1 MKTKEAYQEGLR
13 TYLVLKNYS
22 AATVSAYGCA
32 FRQFLDWR
40 SGREYGEDF
49 TPEQARQ
56 YLLYRYEQGLK
67 WQTINGDYSAMQ
79 KFYIHVL
86 KQEWDVN
93 HIPRPRKE
101 LSLPTVLSTQE
112 VQRLIEHGRTFKH
125 QVFMTLIYA
134 TGLRLSEALN
144 LKITAIDS
152 DRMQL
157 RVVKGKGAKDRYVAM
172 PDCLLE
178 LLRTYYKTYRPQGYL
193 FNGKYKGSRWAN
205 RSAQHAIE
213 CARTDAGIGRA
224 VSPHVLR
231 HCYATHHLESGT
243 NLVFLKAQLG
253 HKNLKTTA
261 RYIHLC
267 QSYQPRVK
275 HPLAEMSI
283 RYAPSTA
290 SESCSGTGAKF
301 ILTPS
306 VPSCA

>member
-1 MKTKEAYQEGLR
+1 MKTKATYQEALR

-40 SGREYGEDF
+40 IARKTGADF
-49 TPEQARQ
+49 TSEQVRQ

-67 WQTINGDYSAMQ
+67 WQTINGDYSAIQ
-79 KFYIHVL
+79 QFYIHVL
-86 KQEWDVN
+86 QQSWDVK
-93 HIPRPRKE
+93 HLPRPRQE
-101 LSLPTVLSTQE
+101 RSLPGVLSQQE
-112 VQRLIEHGRTFKH
+112 VQRLIEHGRSFKH

-144 LKITAIDS
+144 LKLTGIDS
-152 DRMQL
+152 ARMQL
-157 RVVKGKGAKDRYVAM
+157 RVRKGKGAKDRYVVI

-178 LLRTYYKTYRPQGYL
+178 VLRTYYKSYRPEAYL

-205 RSAQHAIE
+205 RSAQYAIH
-213 CARTDAGIGRA
+213 CARMDAGIGRP

-231 HCYATHHLESGT
+231 HCYATHHLENGT
-243 NLVFLKAQLG
+243 NLVYLKAQLG

-275 HPLAEMSI
+275 HPLGEMSI
-283 RYAPSTA
+283 RYTPQTA
-290 SESCSGTGAKF
+290 
-301 ILTPS
+301 
-306 VPSCA
+306 

>member
-1 MKTKEAYQEGLR
+1 MKTKEAYQQGLR
-13 TYLVLKNYS
+13 TYLILKNYS
-22 AATVSAYGCA
+22 PATVSAYGCA

-40 SGREYGEDF
+40 ADRKYGTDF

-56 YLLYRYEQGLK
+56 YLLYRYEKGLK
-67 WQTINGDYSAMQ
+67 WQTINGDYSAIQ

-86 KQEWDVN
+86 KQDWDVN

-101 LSLPTVLSTQE
+101 RSLPGVLSQQE

-144 LKITAIDS
+144 LKLTGIDS

-157 RVVKGKGAKDRYVAM
+157 RVMKGKGAKDRYVVI

-178 LLRTYYKTYRPQGYL
+178 LLRTYYKTYRPKGYL

-205 RSAQHAIE
+205 RSAQHALE
-213 CARTDAGIGRA
+213 CARTDAGIGRS

-231 HCYATHHLESGT
+231 HCYATHHLENGT
-243 NLVFLKAQLG
+243 NLVYLKAQLG

-283 RYAPSTA
+283 RYDPQTA
-290 SESCSGTGAKF
+290 
-301 ILTPS
+301 
-306 VPSCA
+306 